1 MLNIQKFN
9 NFPTIN
15 HKGNN
20 INKVTVQNPQV
31 HSVPQNL
38 KRVTSKNVLAYYP
51 SFGKKDKK
59 SIPSPQQ
66 QYNTVKSF
74 LNKESQ
80 LVLRKLSESGILANN
95 NSNDGSTVLENLYKI
110 ATEPRIIG
118 LDTNQILSEVLKAL
132 DNPFVITQKFGDIP
146 NNVAKQIEN
155 ETGRPLP
162 QKALNVSSSCCVV
175 ASMEF
180 NLASKSPAEFVRFA
194 NGLSGKN
201 YSVDR
206 TVKMSSI
213 DYNYISAMKALKDFK
228 TEHKILNNWD
238 DVIVRIKPDRNAIV
252 RARVQT
258 SYKDPGERSCIDVLI
273 QSALLNLGSQHT
285 YDAMTDERAQ
295 TEFNQDTAG
304 LTESEKDF
312 VENVVFDR
320 PKASVVY
327 QNLNEE
333 GYLQGYFAEQNEVKQ
348 QILKTLELGQ
358 NVIVGITFIENN
370 KVEGGHEMT
379 IVDYKEDKDGIGYF
393 ICNDTDDNIDKPVT
407 IKADKLIPMIHHAGV
422 LIESLGENFKY
433 RESWRDILDQF
444 KNK

>member
-1 MLNIQKFN
+1 MLNISKIN
-9 NFPTIN
+9 NFPQTIIS
-15 HKGNN
+15 GNN
-20 INKVTVQNPQV
+20 MKKRTNQNSQV
-31 HSVPQNL
+31 MSCPEDL
-38 KRVTSKNVLAYYP
+38 KPVTSENVLAYYP
-51 SFGKKDKK
+51 SFSKKEKQT
-59 SIPSPQQ
+59 IPSTQQ
-66 QYNTVKSF
+66 QYNTVNSL
-74 LNKESQ
+74 LNKETQQ
-80 LVLRKLSESGILANN
+80 LLRKLSENGILTNN

-110 ATEPRIIG
+110 STEPRIMG
-118 LDTNQILSEVLKAL
+118 LDTKLILTEVLKAL
-132 DNPFVITQKFGDIP
+132 DNPYIITQKFGDIP
-146 NNVAKQIEN
+146 KNVAAEIEE
-155 ETGRPLP
+155 ETGKPLSK
-162 QKALNVSSSCCVV
+162 KALNVSSSCCVV

-180 NLASKSPAEFVRFA
+180 NLASKAPSEFVRFV

-206 TVKMSSI
+206 KVKMSSI
-213 DYNYISAMKALKDFK
+213 DYNYISSMKALKDFK

-252 RARVQT
+252 RARIQT

-312 VENVVFDR
+312 VENIVFDK

-327 QNLNEE
+327 QNLDEN
-333 GYLQGYFAEQNEVKQ
+333 GCLQGYYAEPNEVKQ

-379 IVDYKEDKDGIGYF
+379 IVDYKEDKNGIGYF
-393 ICNDTDDNIDKPVT
+393 VCNDTDDNKDEPGMV
-407 IKADKLIPMIHHAGV
+407 KADELIPMIHHAGV
-422 LIESLGENFKY
+422 LLESLGENFKY
-433 RESWRDILDQF
+433 IEPWREILKEF